1 MTAGMQRMR
10 SWQAR
15 GLTVSS
21 VVLLGL
27 LLPNTPTLAQT
38 SEAPEGLRTLTML
51 TEEYPPFAFTQD
63 GEITGSS
70 VDQVRRIMAEVHP
83 DYTLDIVPWAR
94 AIATAETDPATC
106 VFTTT
111 LLPERAERFKWV
123 SPLNIDTLMLIGRT
137 GGKARPHSIEA
148 AKAFTVAVH
157 KDDSGE
163 LFALAQGFPHL
174 DTAPS
179 IDLSLKKLLAG
190 RVDLVLLTR
199 KTFDELRGQGQPLEA
214 ILDVETAR
222 SGIACNKAVP
232 DRTIADMQAVLD
244 RLIADGTQA
253 EMERR
258 YKNSPK

>member
-1 MTAGMQRMR
+1 MIASGM
-10 SWQAR
+10 ALL
-15 GLTVSS
+15 G
-21 VVLLGL
+21 VLL
-27 LLPNTPTLAQT
+27 PTIPALAQ
-38 SEAPEGLRTLTML
+38 SPETPETLQTLTLL

-111 LLPERAERFKWV
+111 LLPERIPRFKWV
-123 SPLNIDTLMLIGRT
+123 SPLNIDTLMLVGRT
-137 GGKARPHSIEA
+137 GGKALPRSVEA

-157 KDDSGE
+157 KDDLGE
-163 LFALAQGFPHL
+163 IFARKQGFRHV

-199 KTFDELRGQGQPLEA
+199 KTFDDLRTQGEPLDA
-214 ILDVETAR
+214 ILDVETTR

-232 DRTIADMQAVLD
+232 DRLIADMQAVLD

-258 YKNSPK
+258 YANSAK

>member
-1 MTAGMQRMR
+1 MQHRR
-10 SWQAR
+10 SWQTR
-15 GLTVSS
+15 GVMASGMALLG
-21 VVLLGL
+21 VLL
-27 LLPNTPTLAQT
+27 PTIPALAQ
-38 SEAPEGLRTLTML
+38 SPKMPETLQTLTLL

-70 VDQVRRIMAEVHP
+70 VDQVRRIMAEIHP

-111 LLPERAERFKWV
+111 LLPERITRFKWV
-123 SPLNIDTLMLIGRT
+123 SPLNIDTLMLVGRA
-137 GGKARPHSIEA
+137 GGKALPRSVEA

-157 KDDSGE
+157 KDDLGE
-163 LFALAQGFPHL
+163 IFARAQGFRHV

-179 IDLSLKKLLAG
+179 VDLSLKKLLAG

-199 KTFDELRGQGQPLEA
+199 KTFDDLRKQGEPLEA
-214 ILDVETAR
+214 ILDVETYRA
-222 SGIACNKAVP
+222 GIACNKAVP
-232 DRTIADMQAVLD
+232 DRLIADMQAVLD

-258 YKNSPK
+258 YANSAK

>member
-1 MTAGMQRMR
+1 
-10 SWQAR
+10 
-15 GLTVSS
+15 
-21 VVLLGL
+21 
-27 LLPNTPTLAQT
+27 
-38 SEAPEGLRTLTML
+38 ML
-51 TEEYPPFAFTQD
+51 TEEYSPFAFTRD

-83 DYTLDIVPWAR
+83 NYTLDIVPWAR

-123 SPLNIDTLMLIGRT
+123 APLNIDTLMLVGRT
-137 GGKARPHSIEA
+137 GGNARPLSLDA
-148 AKAFTVAVH
+148 AKAFTVAVY
-157 KDDSGE
+157 KGDSGE
-163 LFALAQGFPHL
+163 MFAINKGFPHL

-199 KTFDELRGQGQPLEA
+199 KAYDQLREQGQPLEA
-214 ILDVETAR
+214 ILDVETTR

-232 DRTIADMQAVLD
+232 DLTIADMQAVLD

-258 YKNSPK
+258 YEKSPK